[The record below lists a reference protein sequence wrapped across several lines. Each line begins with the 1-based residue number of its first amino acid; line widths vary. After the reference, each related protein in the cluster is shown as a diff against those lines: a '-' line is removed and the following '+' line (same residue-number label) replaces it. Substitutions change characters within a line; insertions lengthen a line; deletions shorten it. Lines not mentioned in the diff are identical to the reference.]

1 MIQLFTIAIITG
13 LLRAAYNYYV
23 TKPNK
28 TKADGVK
35 WHFYQAA
42 FIGTITVGLFYS
54 LTIIDKSFLDY
65 NDNFQMWLNIGLL
78 SVYFLTPHW
87 IVTDGFLNLF
97 RGLHWFENNTEG
109 DSIMDKLGG
118 YKFYLQG
125 FLLLVC
131 IAITLNYYL

>member
-13 LLRAAYNYYV
+13 VLRAAYNYYIIQGNS
-23 TKPNK
+23 K
-28 TKADGVK
+28 K
-35 WHFYQAA
+35 WHLFQGA
-42 FIGTITVGLFYS
+42 FIGTITVGLIYS

-65 NDNFQMWLNIGLL
+65 NTSFQMWLNIGLL